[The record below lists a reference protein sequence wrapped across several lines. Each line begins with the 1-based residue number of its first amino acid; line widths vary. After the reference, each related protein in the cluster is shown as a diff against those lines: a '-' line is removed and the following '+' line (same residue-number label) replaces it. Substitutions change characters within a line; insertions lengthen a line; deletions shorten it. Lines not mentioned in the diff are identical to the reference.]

1 MKLFDPSITPKL
13 LTTLQGKPITTAQEW
28 EDIRRPEI
36 VEMFTDKVFG
46 RLPCKPD
53 NLRFHVEVNDPDAL
67 DGAAVLK
74 TVTVSFDGP
83 YGSWSFPFWM
93 FVPQS
98 DQPVGALLLI
108 CIGTKDD
115 KLDITRKQK
124 SPSWPVEE
132 IVARGY
138 AAVAFH
144 YESLAPD
151 NADCFANSVHTCF
164 EEQRRSDSW
173 GAIAAWAWGAMR
185 VMDYLQTDPD
195 INKNRVGVV
204 GHSRG
209 AKTALLTGMLDTR
222 FNAVFSNN
230 SGCMGAAL
238 TRFKGGESVAQI
250 NERFP
255 YWFCDAF
262 RQYDDRE
269 REMPFEQHMLLATIA
284 PRLLYVSSATKDEWA
299 DPDAELTSVKLA
311 GEVYRLYCMSGI
323 RDSLYPIPD
332 KSYGGAGI
340 GYHRRTGPHGLL
352 ISDWMHFIDFLD
364 ARW

>member
-1 MKLFDPSITPKL
+1 MKLFDPGITPKL
-13 LTTLQGKPITTAQEW
+13 LTALDGTPITSQEAW
-28 EDIRRPEI
+28 ASIRRPEI
-36 VEMFTDKVFG
+36 VEMLTREVYGAAPG
-46 RLPCKPD
+46 RPD
-53 NLRFHVEVNDPDAL
+53 NLRFDTVVNDGDAL
-67 DGAAVLK
+67 EGKAVLK
-74 TVTVSFDGP
+74 TVTVSFEGP

-93 FVPQS
+93 FTPKH

-108 CIGTKDD
+108 CIGTKED
-115 KLDITRKQK
+115 KLDITRKVK
-124 SPSWPVEE
+124 SPAWPVEE

-151 NADCFANSVHTCF
+151 NTECFSHSVHSCF
-164 EEQRRSDSW
+164 SQQRSGDSW

-195 INKNRVGVV
+195 INKSRIGVV

-222 FNAVFSNN
+222 FSAVFSNN
-230 SGCMGAAL
+230 SGCMGAAM

-255 YWFCDAF
+255 YWFCQNF
-262 RQYDDRE
+262 RKYDDDVLA
-269 REMPFEQHMLLATIA
+269 MPFDQHMFLATIA
-284 PRLLYVSSATKDEWA
+284 PRLLYVSSATNDEWA
-299 DPDAELTSVKLA
+299 DPDAELTAVKLA
-311 GEVYRLYCMSGI
+311 GEAYRLYCMNGI
-323 RDSLYPIPD
+323 RDTLYPVPD

-340 GYHRRTGPHGLL
+340 GYHRRTGPHGLQV
-352 ISDWMHFIDFLD
+352 SDWMHFIDFLD